1 MISKEK
7 LFKQRKGGG
16 EGGKEK
22 GKMIIARLVFDSL
35 SSFTVKLTDAA
46 DDPNIWRV
54 VPLRSHRCRLPR
66 PYLNLQQ
73 RTRWP
78 FQVHNTTSK
87 PTSIGRSVVVVVPC
101 RLVRAPLFPAPDR
114 PSARFVLPRNRS
126 ISGLV
131 PLLK

>member
-87 PTSIGRSVVVVVPC
+87 PTSME
-101 RLVRAPLFPAPDR
+101 D
-114 PSARFVLPRNRS
+114 
-126 ISGLV
+126 
-131 PLLK
+131 PLLLSSRVVSFEPLYFQPPIDRLPVSFCPGTAP